1 MSTIRLTHE
10 NLHALATA
18 GCGFNRA
25 QLAILGV
32 EWPPIKGWL
41 SGLIGCEIPAEAYD
55 RAMALR
61 GLKRK
66 HRSESGPQATLF

>member
-1 MSTIRLTHE
+1 MNTMKLTHE

-25 QLAILGV
+25 QLAVLGV
-32 EWPPIKGWL
+32 ECPPIKGWL
-41 SGLIGCEIPAEAYD
+41 SGLIGSEISVEAYD

-66 HRSESGPQATLF
+66 HRNAAHSQATLF